1 MAMSDAEYERIV
13 ESRKRAW
20 QNKEGSFGI
29 KRDEDEDEDE
39 DDTPPEPVPEE
50 VAALK
55 EKGNEAYNER
65 HFQEAIDVRTQ
76 PASQPGPARARRP
89 PALGTAPCARW
100 LHRARFRS
108 GAAGADRASLYSRAV
123 LLAGG
128 GAGGDGEARPAAR
141 AAHAALA
148 EPRRLPDTA
157 GGV

>member
-1 MAMSDAEYERIV
+1 MSDAEYERIV

-29 KRDEDEDEDE
+29 KRDEDEDE

-76 PASQPGPARARRP
+76 PASQPASQPGPARARRP
-89 PALGTAPCARW
+89 PALGTSPCARW
-100 LHRARFRS
+100 LHRAHFRS